1 VLRYLS
7 SGRTDQWRAP
17 VLIASGHV
25 RSSPARGTAAETAP
39 TGSALRVTRRCISVL
54 LTYLFIIWVEALWT
68 RETRGRCRLSETA
81 CAPTDGPRKR
91 RTPDR
96 KHSLLR
102 PYRGL
107 RVALSP
113 TRCDTDGSKM
123 RDGREKKFDRWFGEG
138 QQKCCY
144 RCCPLSRGSPF
155 TRRLYNSVSN
165 LVITV
170 FSG

>member
-17 VLIASGHV
+17 ELYANRHV

-91 RTPDR
+91 RR
-96 KHSLLR
+96 L
-102 PYRGL
+102 
-107 RVALSP
+107 VV
-113 TRCDTDGSKM
+113 
-123 RDGREKKFDRWFGEG
+123 DGRPIENIPCCGLIEG
-138 QQKCCY
+138 SASPYHLQDVTQMGQK
-144 RCCPLSRGSPF
+144 
-155 TRRLYNSVSN
+155 
-165 LVITV
+165 
-170 FSG
+170 